1 METRMENRT
10 MTFVDDNITEDLRD
24 LWLGRV
30 PQTHQKNTQL
40 LSQAK
45 VFLRESAYIFM

>member
-1 METRMENRT
+1 MESRMGNRT

-30 PQTHQKNTQL
+30 LDTSEKHTTSK
-40 LSQAK
+40 S
-45 VFLRESAYIFM
+45 S